1 MLNSLTQFIT
11 GNADATYVKHG
22 QEFFKSVDELDTNLR
37 RVDHLALEKKVIEQ
51 MMQKITGESGK
62 PEEGEIYQKI
72 ADERQVDKYIN
83 FYPFFRVLSKVC
95 HLAFTKRK
103 EAAHAK
109 KQRRNEEAMDKIS
122 VEIQTIET
130 IQEQFRF
137 FETLRAE
144 AERIRSY
151 EVQLFTQKLESI
163 EAELASAEERLRN
176 FDQDF
181 WTVDE
186 NPAH

>member
-1 MLNSLTQFIT
+1 MEQVLKELKGITADKLAKVTRTVRDNGDEEVGIFLLNSLTQFFT
-11 GNADATYVKHG
+11 GSADASFVKQG
-22 QEFFKSVDELDTNLR
+22 QDLFKTVDELDTNVR
-37 RVDHLALEKKVIEQ
+37 KIDHLSLEKKVIEQ

-109 KQRRNEEAMDKIS
+109 KQRRNEEAMDKID
-122 VEIQTIET
+122 VEIQT
-130 IQEQFRF
+130 
-137 FETLRAE
+137 L
-144 AERIRSY
+144 
-151 EVQLFTQKLESI
+151 
-163 EAELASAEERLRN
+163 
-176 FDQDF
+176 
-181 WTVDE
+181 
-186 NPAH
+186 